1 MLVIPIFESPII
13 FAGGPSGN
21 IITHN
26 CNNQMPKA
34 FSAHTDTDKVFGQA
48 APGNNKKYMKD
59 KELRELYKDII
70 LMARLQVD

>member
-1 MLVIPIFESPII
+1 
-13 FAGGPSGN
+13 
-21 IITHN
+21 
-26 CNNQMPKA
+26 MPKA

-70 LMARLQVD
+70 LLARLQVD